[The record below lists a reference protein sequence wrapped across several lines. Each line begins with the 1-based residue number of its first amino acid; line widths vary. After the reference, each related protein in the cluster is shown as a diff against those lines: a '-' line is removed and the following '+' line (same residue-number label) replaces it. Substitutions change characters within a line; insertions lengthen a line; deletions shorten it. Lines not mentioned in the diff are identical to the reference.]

1 MNVRCGTTISEYN
14 RIISFY
20 KYITIDAFKIRSAIW
35 QQFYAGEISTGK
47 KKSWPV
53 SLRYELLFFSFCFN

>member
-20 KYITIDAFKIRSAIW
+20 KYITIDAFKIHSVIW
-35 QQFYAGEISTGK
+35 KQFYAGEISIGK
-47 KKSWPV
+47 KKS
-53 SLRYELLFFSFCFN
+53 